1 MKLAEMNGFPGLLQS
16 TLSIPEEDNMF
27 LRSSSSN
34 VTSVFINWSKEG
46 NCFEEGK
53 KLQLLNKKAPAIV
66 NSIDNALILTG
77 VGINAFI
84 KSVNKYLDLM
94 LYLPLAADLVFS
106 KLLNLVDFYIY
117 AVTTLFSPT
126 GLLNTLFVQT
136 DGAAIYPYIVPFIKR
151 CQLIFFPP
159 QQQEEEPE
167 SSTPSDDQLTPLSP
181 ITPEQEETLDVLNGI
196 IILTLQ
202 LPDPVLTVDES
213 LLSENIEIRRII
225 AAESTRLFSALFA
238 AIDNRV
244 QSLAPISKN
253 EIIRDYI
260 KSLPEITQDLCKMFY
275 RCSSNSILH
284 VYSI

>member
-126 GLLNTLFVQT
+126 
-136 DGAAIYPYIVPFIKR
+136 
-151 CQLIFFPP
+151 LIA
-159 QQQEEEPE
+159 
-167 SSTPSDDQLTPLSP
+167 
-181 ITPEQEETLDVLNGI
+181 
-196 IILTLQ
+196 
-202 LPDPVLTVDES
+202 
-213 LLSENIEIRRII
+213 R
-225 AAESTRLFSALFA
+225 
-238 AIDNRV
+238 
-244 QSLAPISKN
+244 
-253 EIIRDYI
+253 
-260 KSLPEITQDLCKMFY
+260 
-275 RCSSNSILH
+275 
-284 VYSI
+284 